1 MYLVQKIRISIMGIK
16 EFFKQFRVFDGG
28 MGQELLARGIKPIS
42 NLWSATALLKE
53 EYHQTVVDTHID
65 FINAG
70 AEVILTNTFGA
81 RLRRCED
88 TDIVDKFEYLNKTA
102 VDLAK
107 HFGVTG
113 PTVNSIIRRLVREG
127 FVESRP
133 YRSIF
138 LTEKGK
144 LLADYCKK
152 RHEIVYNFLI
162 NIGVHHDVAKND
174 AEGLEHHVSSETLS
188 VFEKF
193 NKT

>member
-1 MYLVQKIRISIMGIK
+1 MVSDKDLQTRR
-16 EFFKQFRVFDGG
+16 FFQVRN
-28 MGQELLARGIKPIS
+28 ARNTEIAEDYTEMIAD
-42 NLWSATALLKE
+42 L
-53 EYHQTVVDTHID
+53 
-65 FINAG
+65 INENG
-70 AEVILTNTFGA
+70 EA
-81 RLRRCED
+81 RS
-88 TDIVDKFEYLNKTA
+88 
-102 VDLAK
+102 VDLAER
-107 HFGVTG
+107 FGVTS

-127 FVESRP
+127 LVESRP

-162 NIGVHHDVAKND
+162 KIGVNEDIAKND
-174 AEGLEHHVSSETLS
+174 AEGLEHHVSAETLS